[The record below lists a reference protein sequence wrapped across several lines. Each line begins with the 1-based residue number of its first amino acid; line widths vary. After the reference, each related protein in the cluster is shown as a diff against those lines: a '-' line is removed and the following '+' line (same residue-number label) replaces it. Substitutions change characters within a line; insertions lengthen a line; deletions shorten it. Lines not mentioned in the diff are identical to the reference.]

1 MNIGLIIGK
10 KNSVGVPNKNIKKIL
25 GRKSCEYAF
34 IAAKYA
40 KLDKIYVSTDSKIIS
55 NVGKKYGAILIN
67 RQKKLATP
75 NSLTEDVL
83 LNAYYKIKNDCKKN
97 NIKTISLIFCN
108 NPAIDVNLLKKAIKI
123 VNKNKF
129 FDSCFSVAKYD
140 MFAPAR
146 ARKISKTGIIMPFD
160 NASINKKTSSIRNS
174 QGSVYFCDLSIQ
186 VMKPTCFENMNKG
199 KLPFKWQ
206 GRKSKAILTDFGFD
220 IDSEWQY
227 AVIEYWLKK
236 RGFTEKKIP
245 WKK

>member
-108 NPAIDVNLLKKAIKI
+108 NPAIDVNLLKKAI
-123 VNKNKF
+123 
-129 FDSCFSVAKYD
+129 
-140 MFAPAR
+140 
-146 ARKISKTGIIMPFD
+146 RKHET
-160 NASINKKTSSIRNS
+160 
-174 QGSVYFCDLSIQ
+174 
-186 VMKPTCFENMNKG
+186 
-199 KLPFKWQ
+199 
-206 GRKSKAILTDFGFD
+206 
-220 IDSEWQY
+220 
-227 AVIEYWLKK
+227 VI
-236 RGFTEKKIP
+236 
-245 WKK
+245 